1 MHPIDAVGRPLAAI
15 LLAGW
20 CGWHAVGFLR
30 WDRAQAQLRAH
41 RRAMRALRRA
51 HHAATPEQ

>member
-41 RRAMRALRRA
+41 RRAMRALGRA
-51 HHAATPEQ
+51 RQVPRG